1 MAKKKAKKK
10 HIETDIQK
18 AIVASCQRPNIWLM
32 RVNSGLAKMGKYAIH
47 LAPAGTADVIG
58 WKSSPTPRARIPV
71 QSPMMMRS
79 DGCDYPT
86 TVSHV
91 ETLDGPPIGR
101 FVAIEVKVPGEHPT
115 EIQQKFLDKVAN
127 AGGISGC
134 AHSVIEAF
142 DILGIA
148 HS

>member
-18 AIVASCQRPNIWLM
+18 AIVASCQRPHIWLM
-32 RVNSGLAKMGKYAIH
+32 RVNSGLVKMGKYAIH
-47 LAPAGTADVIG
+47 LAPAGTADI
-58 WKSSPTPRARIPV
+58 
-71 QSPMMMRS
+71 M
-79 DGCDYPT
+79 GCKRCKINGC
-86 TVSHV
+86 TVAV
-91 ETLDGPPIGR
+91 TIW
-101 FVAIEVKVPGEHPT
+101 IEVKKPGEHPT
-115 EIQQKFLDKVAN
+115 EIQQEFLDKMAKLGCIV
-127 AGGISGC
+127 GC

>member
-47 LAPAGTADVIG
+47 LAPAGTADIIG
-58 WKSSPTPRARIPV
+58 W
-71 QSPMMMRS
+71 RS
-79 DGCDYPT
+79 G
-86 TVSHV
+86 V
-91 ETLDGPPIGR
+91 

-115 EIQQKFLDKVAN
+115 KIQQEFLDKAAK
-127 AGGISGC
+127 AGCVVGC